1 LATPEIFKLLLDQN
15 VPIAVARW
23 LRSTKSDW
31 SVVHTSEVG
40 LSGAPDDVVFAWAQ
54 QEKAAVL
61 TFDED
66 FADRRAF
73 SVSEHF
79 GIIRL
84 RVWPTTVEEVQS
96 GISRLI
102 ASIDVVELPR
112 SLVIIDKKKIRI
124 RRYP

>member
-1 LATPEIFKLLLDQN
+1 M
-15 VPIAVARW
+15 
-23 LRSTKSDW
+23 
-31 SVVHTSEVG
+31 HTSEVG